1 MSERVHGKTMEI
13 LERIAAGHSVQ
24 SIADSLGTSPANVW
38 AAQRRHP
45 DLLNKIKHQKA
56 DGSPDAFPPG
66 YGCESVK
73 RIEQPVENPT
83 PEPPRHSFA
92 ELFGKINRLEIR
104 NKELV
109 EKLLE
114 KNRDTF
120 DRTDLLE
127 FMVRHTLAESSTKEE
142 LMGIASTVN
151 FLLNAEAIKVA
162 VNNIYEFEV

>member
-56 DGSPDAFPPG
+56 VGSPDAFPPG

-73 RIEQPVENPT
+73 RIEQPVEKPT
-83 PEPPRHSFA
+83 YEPPRHSFA
-92 ELFGKINRLEIR
+92 ELFEQIKRLKIR
-104 NKELV
+104 NKEL
-109 EKLLE
+109 EEQLQE
-114 KNRDTF
+114 KNTYNQ
-120 DRTDLLE
+120 TDLLS
-127 FMVRHTLAESSTKEE
+127 FMVERTLDESTTKEE
-142 LMGIASTVN
+142 LRGIASVIGFIN
-151 FLLNAEAIKVA
+151 GIPNQLYAILP
-162 VNNIYEFEV
+162 EV